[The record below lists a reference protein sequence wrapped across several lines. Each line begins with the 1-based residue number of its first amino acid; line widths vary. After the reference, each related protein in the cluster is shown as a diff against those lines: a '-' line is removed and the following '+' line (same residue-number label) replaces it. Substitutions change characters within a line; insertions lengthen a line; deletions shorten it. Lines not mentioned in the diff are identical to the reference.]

1 MEGPC
6 AVVVPAVV
14 DDEAA
19 RANAVN
25 VVEVALP
32 VVEHVEH
39 LVGVHV
45 VGRIGCVVAVD
56 VQFIPR
62 DVAGVGAPGHSAFA
76 FGVGEERAALL
87 RLVDIAVVL
96 CAVLGNQAHNA
107 ANLPRFAGGER
118 RVAAPKALDAHY
130 VGGDGCAF
138 FRRVDL
144 HGHRRVGINLF
155 GSFLN
160 ENADLERAGVRCGED
175 KRVVAVVIAGEARV
189 VVAGGHVVGIVEQV
203 GAAEVEAVVAAGVCH
218 GDFYLLISCECHA
231 FLRVGEHVGIVCARC
246 FDNAVGQACACHRGP
261 GRSGERNGVE
271 CRGER
276 VVVFRAGS
284 LAHGVISHG
293 AFKAGEDLVAHQ
305 HRAACVAHS
314 GGGRA
319 GGIRVH
325 IVEQGNDVV
334 HIYVVHA
341 REFHFGAEVVAAVAE
356 HGFPHDVHRCAL
368 ISICVVGNEC
378 MPIVVLCTAH
388 GRAFARECLHF
399 YAVER
404 HGRGGHVVARAEGHG
419 KDFRAGEEV
428 HGVGAGEVERVV
440 SLYERG
446 CQHVVVERVGV
457 GGRCH
462 FGFAHGFLLRGIEHG
477 VGVGRGGGLLG
488 NGGVGHGDGLR
499 HVVNGDD
506 DKLAFLRRCAHR
518 ALLQAAFAGHGLA
531 VGVSRAVN
539 GNGCAVGSHDG
550 IGVGLQVGFGKLP
563 AAAGVFGAVILPKAE
578 RYGAV

>member
-1 MEGPC
+1 M
-6 AVVVPAVV
+6 
-14 DDEAA
+14 
-19 RANAVN
+19 
-25 VVEVALP
+25 
-32 VVEHVEH
+32 
-39 LVGVHV
+39 
-45 VGRIGCVVAVD
+45 
-56 VQFIPR
+56 
-62 DVAGVGAPGHSAFA
+62 
-76 FGVGEERAALL
+76 
-87 RLVDIAVVL
+87 DIAVVL
-96 CAVLGNQAHNA
+96 RAVLGNQAHNA
-107 ANLPRFAGGER
+107 ANLPGFAGGER

-130 VGGDGCAF
+130 VSGDGCASL
-138 FRRVDL
+138 RRVNL
-144 HGHRRVGINLF
+144 HGHRRVGIYLF
-155 GSFLN
+155 ACFLN
-160 ENADLERAGVRCGED
+160 EYAEFESAVVGSREGEG
-175 KRVVAVVIAGEARV
+175 VVAVLIARITRV
-189 VVAGGHVVGIVEQV
+189 VIAGGHVVGSIEEVC
-203 GAAEVEAVVAAGVCH
+203 AAEIEAVVAAGVSH
-218 GDFYLLISCECHA
+218 GDFYLLISFERHA
-231 FLRVGEHVGIVCARC
+231 VLDISEHVGIVCARGL
-246 FDNAVGQACACHRGP
+246 DNAVGQAGACHRAP
-261 GRSGERNGVE
+261 RRSRERNGVE
-271 CRGER
+271 RRGER
-276 VVVFRAGS
+276 VVVFRACG

-314 GGGRA
+314 GGRRA
-319 GGIRVH
+319 CGIRVH
-325 IVEQGNDVV
+325 IVDKGNDVV
-334 HIYVVHA
+334 HVHVVHA
-341 REFHFGAEVVAAVAE
+341 REFHFGAEVMAAVAK
-356 HGFPHDVHRCAL
+356 HGFPQDVHRCAL

-388 GRAFARECLHF
+388 GRAFARECLHLDT
-399 YAVER
+399 VER

-428 HGVGAGEVERVV
+428 HGVGTGEVERVV

-446 CQHVVVERVGV
+446 SQHVVVERVGV

-506 DKLAFLRRCAHR
+506 DKFAFLRRCAHC

-539 GNGCAVGSHDG
+539 GNGRAGGRYDG
-550 IGVGLQVGFGKLP
+550 IGVGLQVSFGKLP